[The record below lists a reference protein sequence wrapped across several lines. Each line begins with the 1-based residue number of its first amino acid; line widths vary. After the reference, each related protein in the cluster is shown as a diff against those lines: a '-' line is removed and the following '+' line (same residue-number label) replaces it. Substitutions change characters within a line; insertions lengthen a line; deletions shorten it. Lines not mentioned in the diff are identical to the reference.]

1 MIFCTQCEE
10 CGNTILANDKPIG
23 TVVRKSNFVRFYGKC
38 KICGKEVAIIMDK
51 KGGKKLKSCL
61 KNGENYHGRK
71 KINILNVGKKKIGA
85 NGGRLLSFVP
95 IVCAVLKRSKNAR

>member
-51 KGGKKLKSCL
+51 KGGKK
-61 KNGENYHGRK
+61 
-71 KINILNVGKKKIGA
+71 
-85 NGGRLLSFVP
+85 
-95 IVCAVLKRSKNAR
+95 